1 MLCCTIALGMWR
13 CSGNRLQVTDHNAAN
28 YRWPRSRIVRPGRYA
43 LGCLTTPCQTLPS
56 KYKRA
61 PVMNVRTLTIARR
74 AGLGF
79 TLISLLVALLGWFAL
94 VQMSTIRQS
103 EVAVETNW
111 LPSMRVVNDI
121 REIML
126 RIRTISL
133 RMALDTDPASIPT
146 YRGQLDV
153 RLGDLNKKLDILKT
167 FVDTPEE
174 SSLTEQFLVTMGQ
187 YRSALDRSFVLATQG
202 DSAGLNKLLLIDM
215 KQIVDGSGKQLNDL
229 ADFYVTKVD
238 AEGKSA
244 EAQYSKSR
252 DIVIA
257 FVLLAAL
264 CTIGLALWLTRSIVR
279 PLQRAVNA
287 AEQVAQGDLTHTI
300 EVDGDDEVTRLL
312 RALATMQVNLR
323 DAMRHIGSSA
333 TQLASAATEL
343 NSVTEDSYRGLHQQ
357 NAEIDQA
364 ATAINEMTSAVE
376 EVARNAVST
385 SDASSQSSTSA
396 QAGQTRVI
404 ETVQSIQTLTD
415 NVQSTSALVQNLA
428 NQSQD
433 IGKVLDVIR
442 SIAEQTNLL
451 ALNAAIE
458 AARAGESGRGFAVVA
473 DEVRALAHRT
483 QQSTLEIDSMVSAMR
498 SGSAQALDSMNIS
511 RDRADSTLSLAK
523 GAGESLSEITAS
535 INQISERNLVIAS
548 AAEEQA
554 QVSREVD
561 RNIVN
566 IRDLSMQSTQ
576 GANQISASSHELSRL
591 AADLNQVVSRFK
603 V

>member
-1 MLCCTIALGMWR
+1 
-13 CSGNRLQVTDHNAAN
+13 
-28 YRWPRSRIVRPGRYA
+28 
-43 LGCLTTPCQTLPS
+43 
-56 KYKRA
+56 
-61 PVMNVRTLTIARR
+61 MNLRNLTIARR

-79 TLISLLVALLGWFAL
+79 TLISLLVAVLGWFAL
-94 VQMSTIRQS
+94 AQMSAIRES

-111 LPSMRVVNDI
+111 MPSMRAVNDI
-121 REIML
+121 RENML

-133 RMALDTDPASIPT
+133 RMALDPDPKNIAT
-146 YRGQLDV
+146 YRSQLDV
-153 RLGDLNKKLDILKT
+153 RNADLNKKLDIFAA

-174 SSLTEQFLVTMGQ
+174 KVLSDQFRATLGQ
-187 YRSALDRSFVLATQG
+187 YQKALDQSFALAAQN
-202 DSAGLNKLLLIDM
+202 DREALNKLLLVDM
-215 KQIVDGSGKQLNDL
+215 KTIVDGSGKQLADL
-229 ADFYVTKVD
+229 GEFYAQHVD
-238 AEGKSA
+238 AEGQAA
-244 EAQYSKSR
+244 EAQYDKSR
-252 DIVIA
+252 NIVFIFVIIA
-257 FVLLAAL
+257 GLG
-264 CTIGLALWLTRSIVR
+264 TIGLALLLTRSIVR
-279 PLQRAVNA
+279 PLEVAVVA
-287 AEQVAQGDLTHTI
+287 AEHVANGDLTQTI
-300 EVDGDDEVTRLL
+300 RVDGSDEVTRLL
-312 RALATMQVNLR
+312 VALDKMQGNLR
-323 DAMRHIGSSA
+323 SAMQHIGSSA

-385 SDASSQSSTSA
+385 SDASNHSNRSA
-396 QAGQTRVI
+396 QAGQARVV
-404 ETVQSIQTLTD
+404 ETVQSIQTLTN
-415 NVQSTSALVQNLA
+415 NVQATSALVQNLA
-428 NQSQD
+428 DQSQD

-483 QQSTLEIDSMVSAMR
+483 QQSTLEIDKMVGAMR
-498 SGSAQALDSMNIS
+498 SGSAQALASMQTS
-511 RDRADSTLSLAK
+511 SEQASETLTLAQ
-523 GAGESLSEITAS
+523 GAGESLTDITSS

-554 QVSREVD
+554 QVAREVD

-576 GANQISASSHELSRL
+576 GANQISASSNELSRL
-591 AADLNQVVSRFK
+591 AGDLNQVVARFK

>member
-1 MLCCTIALGMWR
+1 
-13 CSGNRLQVTDHNAAN
+13 
-28 YRWPRSRIVRPGRYA
+28 
-43 LGCLTTPCQTLPS
+43 
-56 KYKRA
+56 
-61 PVMNVRTLTIARR
+61 MNLRKLTIARR

-94 VQMSTIRQS
+94 AQMSTIRQS

-111 LPSMRVVNDI
+111 LPTMRVVNDI

-153 RLGDLNKKLDILKT
+153 RLGDLDKKLSVLKT

-174 SSLTEQFLVTMGQ
+174 KSLTDQFMVTMGQ
-187 YRSALDRSFVLATQG
+187 YRSALDRSFVLAGQG
-202 DSAGLNKLLLIDM
+202 DSVGLNKLLLVDM
-215 KQIVDGSGKQLNDL
+215 KQIVDGSGKQLGDL

-244 EAQYSKSR
+244 EAQYDKSR
-252 DIVIA
+252 DIVII
-257 FVLLAAL
+257 FVVIAAL
-264 CTIGLALWLTRSIVR
+264 CTIGLALWLTRSIVG
-279 PLQRAVNA
+279 PLQRAVTA
-287 AEQVAQGDLTHTI
+287 AEQVANGDLTHTI
-300 EVDGDDEVTRLL
+300 EVDGEDEVTRLL
-312 RALATMQVNLR
+312 RALAMMQVNLR
-323 DAMRHIGSSA
+323 EAMRHIGSSA

-343 NSVTEDSYRGLHQQ
+343 NSVTEDSYRGLNQQ

-385 SDASSQSSTSA
+385 SDASNQSSTSA
-396 QAGQTRVI
+396 LAGQTRVI

-415 NVQSTSALVQNLA
+415 NVQATSTLVQNLA

-498 SGSAQALDSMNIS
+498 SGSAQALDSMNTS
-511 RDRADSTLSLAK
+511 RDRADSTLALAK
-523 GAGESLSEITAS
+523 GAGESLSEITSS

-591 AADLNQVVSRFK
+591 AADLSQVVSRFK

>member
-1 MLCCTIALGMWR
+1 
-13 CSGNRLQVTDHNAAN
+13 
-28 YRWPRSRIVRPGRYA
+28 
-43 LGCLTTPCQTLPS
+43 
-56 KYKRA
+56 
-61 PVMNVRTLTIARR
+61 MNLRKLSIARR

-94 VQMSTIRQS
+94 AQMSTIRQS

-146 YRGQLDV
+146 YRGQMDV
-153 RLGDLNKKLDILKT
+153 RLGDLDKKLSVLKT

-174 SSLTEQFLVTMGQ
+174 KSLTDQFMVTMGQ
-187 YRSALDRSFVLATQG
+187 YRSALDRSFVLAGQSDG
-202 DSAGLNKLLLIDM
+202 VGLNKLLLVDM
-215 KQIVDGSGKQLNDL
+215 KQIVDGSGKQLGDL

-244 EAQYSKSR
+244 EAQYDKSR
-252 DIVIA
+252 DIVII
-257 FVLLAAL
+257 FVVIAAL
-264 CTIGLALWLTRSIVR
+264 CTIGLALWLTRSIVG
-279 PLQRAVNA
+279 PLQRAVTA
-287 AEQVAQGDLTHTI
+287 AEQVANGDLTHTI
-300 EVDGDDEVTRLL
+300 EVDGEDEVTRLL
-312 RALATMQVNLR
+312 RALAMMQVNLR
-323 DAMRHIGSSA
+323 EVMRHIGSSA

-343 NSVTEDSYRGLHQQ
+343 NSVTEDSYRGLNQQ

-385 SDASSQSSTSA
+385 SDASNQSSTSA
-396 QAGQTRVI
+396 LAGQTRVI

-415 NVQSTSALVQNLA
+415 NVQATSTLVQNLA

-498 SGSAQALDSMNIS
+498 SGSAQALDSMNTS
-511 RDRADSTLSLAK
+511 RDRADSTLALAK
-523 GAGESLSEITAS
+523 GAGESLSEITSS

-576 GANQISASSHELSRL
+576 GADQISASSHELSRL
-591 AADLNQVVSRFK
+591 AADLSQVVSRFK

>member
-1 MLCCTIALGMWR
+1 
-13 CSGNRLQVTDHNAAN
+13 
-28 YRWPRSRIVRPGRYA
+28 
-43 LGCLTTPCQTLPS
+43 
-56 KYKRA
+56 
-61 PVMNVRTLTIARR
+61 MNLRKLTIARR

-94 VQMSTIRQS
+94 AQMSTIRQS

-153 RLGDLNKKLDILKT
+153 RLGDLNKKLDTLKT

-174 SSLTEQFLVTMGQ
+174 KTLNDQFLVTMGQ
-187 YRSALDRSFVLATQG
+187 YRTALDRSFVLAGQG

-244 EAQYSKSR
+244 EAQYDKSR
-252 DIVIA
+252 NIVIV
-257 FVLLAAL
+257 FVVIAAL
-264 CTIGLALWLTRSIVR
+264 CTIGLALWLTRSIVS
-279 PLQRAVNA
+279 PLQRAVTA
-287 AEQVAQGDLTHTI
+287 AEQVAAGDLTHSI
-300 EVDGDDEVTRLL
+300 EVDGEDEVTRLL
-312 RALATMQVNLR
+312 RALALMQGNLR

-343 NSVTEDSYRGLHQQ
+343 NSVTEDSYRGLNQQ

-385 SDASSQSSTSA
+385 SDASSQSSNSA

-404 ETVQSIQTLTD
+404 ETVQSIEILTE
-415 NVQSTSALVQNLA
+415 NVQATSTLVQNLA

-483 QQSTLEIDSMVSAMR
+483 QQSTLEIDSMVNAMR
-498 SGSAQALDSMNIS
+498 SGSAQALESMNTS
-511 RDRADSTLSLAK
+511 RERASSTLSLAK
-523 GAGESLSEITAS
+523 GAGESLSEITSS

-591 AADLNQVVSRFK
+591 AADLNQVVLRFK

>member
-1 MLCCTIALGMWR
+1 
-13 CSGNRLQVTDHNAAN
+13 
-28 YRWPRSRIVRPGRYA
+28 
-43 LGCLTTPCQTLPS
+43 
-56 KYKRA
+56 
-61 PVMNVRTLTIARR
+61 MNLRKLTIARR

-94 VQMSTIRQS
+94 AQMLTIRQS

-153 RLGDLNKKLDILKT
+153 RLGDLNKKLDALKV

-174 SSLTEQFLVTMGQ
+174 KTLTDQFLVTMGQ
-187 YRSALDRSFVLATQG
+187 YRTALDRSFVLAGQG

-244 EAQYSKSR
+244 EAQYDKSR
-252 DIVIA
+252 DIVII
-257 FVLLAAL
+257 FVVLAAL
-264 CTIGLALWLTRSIVR
+264 CTIGLALWLTRSIVS
-279 PLQRAVNA
+279 PLQRAVTA
-287 AEQVAQGDLTHTI
+287 AEQVAAGDLTHSI
-300 EVDGDDEVTRLL
+300 EVDGEDEVTRLL
-312 RALATMQVNLR
+312 RALALMQGNLR

-343 NSVTEDSYRGLHQQ
+343 NSVTEDSYRGLNQQ

-385 SDASSQSSTSA
+385 SDASSQSSNSA

-404 ETVQSIQTLTD
+404 ETVQSIEILTD
-415 NVQSTSALVQNLA
+415 NVQATSTLVQNLA

-483 QQSTLEIDSMVSAMR
+483 QQSTLEIDSMVNAMR
-498 SGSAQALDSMNIS
+498 SGSAQALESMNTS
-511 RDRADSTLSLAK
+511 RERASSTLSLAK
-523 GAGESLSEITAS
+523 GAGESLSEITSS

-591 AADLNQVVSRFK
+591 AADLNQVVLRFK

>member
-1 MLCCTIALGMWR
+1 
-13 CSGNRLQVTDHNAAN
+13 
-28 YRWPRSRIVRPGRYA
+28 
-43 LGCLTTPCQTLPS
+43 
-56 KYKRA
+56 
-61 PVMNVRTLTIARR
+61 MNLRKLTIARR

-94 VQMSTIRQS
+94 AQMSTIRQS

-111 LPSMRVVNDI
+111 LPSMRVVGDI

-146 YRGQLDV
+146 YRGQMDV
-153 RLGDLNKKLDILKT
+153 RLGDLGKKLDVLKT

-174 SSLTEQFLVTMGQ
+174 KTLTDQFMVTMGQ
-187 YRSALDRSFVLATQG
+187 YRSALDRSFVLAGQG
-202 DSAGLNKLLLIDM
+202 DSAGLNKLLLVDM

-244 EAQYSKSR
+244 EAQYTKSR

-257 FVLLAAL
+257 FVVLAAL

-279 PLQRAVNA
+279 PLQRAVTA
-287 AEQVAQGDLTHTI
+287 AEQVANGDLTHTI
-300 EVDGDDEVTRLL
+300 EVDGEDEVTRLL
-312 RALATMQVNLR
+312 RALAMMQVNLR
-323 DAMRHIGSSA
+323 EAMRHIGSSA

-343 NSVTEDSYRGLHQQ
+343 NSVTEDSYRGLNQQ

-396 QAGQTRVI
+396 RAGQARVI

-415 NVQSTSALVQNLA
+415 NVQATSTLVQNLA

-483 QQSTLEIDSMVSAMR
+483 QQSTLEIDSMVGAMR
-498 SGSAQALDSMNIS
+498 SGSAQALDSMNTS
-511 RDRADSTLSLAK
+511 RDRADSTLALAK
-523 GAGESLSEITAS
+523 GAGESLSEITSS

>member
-1 MLCCTIALGMWR
+1 
-13 CSGNRLQVTDHNAAN
+13 
-28 YRWPRSRIVRPGRYA
+28 
-43 LGCLTTPCQTLPS
+43 
-56 KYKRA
+56 
-61 PVMNVRTLTIARR
+61 MNLRKLTIARR

-94 VQMSTIRQS
+94 AQMSTIRQS

-153 RLGDLNKKLDILKT
+153 RLGDLNKKLDTLKT

-174 SSLTEQFLVTMGQ
+174 KTLNDQFLVTMGQ
-187 YRSALDRSFVLATQG
+187 YRTALDRSFVLAGQS

-244 EAQYSKSR
+244 EAQYDKSR
-252 DIVIA
+252 NIVIV
-257 FVLLAAL
+257 FVVIAAL
-264 CTIGLALWLTRSIVR
+264 CTIGLALWLTRSIVS
-279 PLQRAVNA
+279 PLQRAVTA
-287 AEQVAQGDLTHTI
+287 AEQVAAGDLTHSI
-300 EVDGDDEVTRLL
+300 EVDGEDEVTRLL
-312 RALATMQVNLR
+312 RALALMQGNLR

-343 NSVTEDSYRGLHQQ
+343 NSVTEDSYRGLNQQ

-385 SDASSQSSTSA
+385 SDASSQSSNSA

-404 ETVQSIQTLTD
+404 ETVQSIEILTD
-415 NVQSTSALVQNLA
+415 NVQATSTLVQNLA

-483 QQSTLEIDSMVSAMR
+483 QQSTLEIDSMVNAMR
-498 SGSAQALDSMNIS
+498 SGSAQALESMNTS
-511 RDRADSTLSLAK
+511 RERASSTLSLAK
-523 GAGESLSEITAS
+523 GAGESLSEITSS

-591 AADLNQVVSRFK
+591 AADLNQVVLRFK

>member
-1 MLCCTIALGMWR
+1 
-13 CSGNRLQVTDHNAAN
+13 
-28 YRWPRSRIVRPGRYA
+28 
-43 LGCLTTPCQTLPS
+43 
-56 KYKRA
+56 
-61 PVMNVRTLTIARR
+61 MNLRNLTIARR

-94 VQMSTIRQS
+94 VQMSAIRQS
-103 EVAVETNW
+103 ELAVESNW
-111 LPSMRVVNDI
+111 MPSMRVVNDI
-121 REIML
+121 RENML

-133 RMALDTDPASIPT
+133 RMALDPDPKNIAT

-153 RLGDLNKKLDILKT
+153 RNQDLNKKLDTLNA

-174 SSLTEQFLVTMGQ
+174 KVLNDQFRVTLGDYQ
-187 YRSALDRSFVLATQG
+187 KGLERSFVLAAQN
-202 DSAGLNKLLLIDM
+202 DREALNKLLLVDM
-215 KQIVDGSGKQLNDL
+215 KPIVDGSGKQLS
-229 ADFYVTKVD
+229 DFGEFYAKQVD
-238 AEGKSA
+238 AEGQAA
-244 EAQYSKSR
+244 EAQYGKSKT
-252 DIVIA
+252 IVLIFVIIA
-257 FVLLAAL
+257 GLG
-264 CTIGLALWLTRSIVR
+264 TIGLALWLTRSIVR
-279 PLQRAVNA
+279 PLQTAVIA
-287 AEQVAQGDLTHTI
+287 AESVAAGDLTQTI
-300 EVDGDDEVTRLL
+300 HVDGNDEVTRLL
-312 RALATMQVNLR
+312 AALEKMQGNLR
-323 DAMRHIGSSA
+323 SAMRHIGSSA

-385 SDASSQSSTSA
+385 SDASNQSNVSA
-396 QAGQTRVI
+396 QAGQARVVD
-404 ETVQSIQTLTD
+404 TVQSIQTLTD
-415 NVQSTSALVQNLA
+415 NVQATSKLVQNLA
-428 NQSQD
+428 DQSQD

-483 QQSTLEIDSMVSAMR
+483 QQSTLEIDKMVTAMR
-498 SGSAQALDSMNIS
+498 SGSAQALESMQTS
-511 RDRADSTLSLAK
+511 SQRAGETLSLAQ
-523 GAGESLSEITAS
+523 GAGESLTDITAS
-535 INQISERNLVIAS
+535 IHQISERNLVIAS

-554 QVSREVD
+554 QVAREVD

-566 IRDLSMQSTQ
+566 IRDLSMQSTN

-591 AADLNQVVSRFK
+591 AVELNAVVARFK

>member
-1 MLCCTIALGMWR
+1 MVG
-13 CSGNRLQVTDHNAAN
+13 Q
-28 YRWPRSRIVRPGRYA
+28 GRYA
-43 LGCLTTPCQTLPS
+43 LGCLTTSRQILPS

-61 PVMNVRTLTIARR
+61 LVMNLRTLTIARR

-94 VQMSTIRQS
+94 AQMSTIRQS

-153 RLGDLNKKLDILKT
+153 RLGDLDKKLGILKT

-174 SSLTEQFLVTMGQ
+174 TTLTDQFMVTMGQ
-187 YRSALDRSFVLATQG
+187 YRSALDRSFVLAGQG
-202 DSAGLNKLLLIDM
+202 DSTGLNKLLLVDM

-244 EAQYSKSR
+244 EAQYDKSR
-252 DIVIA
+252 DIVIV
-257 FVLLAAL
+257 FVVLAAL
-264 CTIGLALWLTRSIVR
+264 CTIGLALWLTRSIVG
-279 PLQRAVNA
+279 PLQRAVTA
-287 AEQVAQGDLTHTI
+287 AEQVASGDLTHTI
-300 EVDGDDEVTRLL
+300 EVDGEDEVTRLL
-312 RALATMQVNLR
+312 RALAMMQVNLR
-323 DAMRHIGSSA
+323 EAMRHIGSSA

-343 NSVTEDSYRGLHQQ
+343 NSVTEDSYRGLNQQ

-385 SDASSQSSTSA
+385 SDASTQSSTSA
-396 QAGQTRVI
+396 LAGQTRVI

-415 NVQSTSALVQNLA
+415 NVQATSTLVQNLA

-483 QQSTLEIDSMVSAMR
+483 QQSTLEIDSMVNAMR
-498 SGSAQALDSMNIS
+498 SGSAQALDSMNTS
-511 RDRADSTLSLAK
+511 RDRADSTLALAK
-523 GAGESLSEITAS
+523 GAGESLSEITSS